1 MTLVQTEERDP
12 GPADAPRKA
21 RAPGKARPPAQ
32 TDDLMPALE
41 ELVNEITTNKAGRA
55 GH

>member
-21 RAPGKARPPAQ
+21 CAPSEARAPGEADA
-32 TDDLMPALE
+32 
-41 ELVNEITTNKAGRA
+41 
-55 GH
+55 